1 MTGGYEVGG
10 PSTGDLEELTL
21 LAERLQEADLE
32 VAKAEEALRKAKK
45 VQTDL
50 AEHQI
55 PEKMDEIGMDNFT
68 TKSGFQISVKETIR
82 ASIPAARKAEAFQW
96 LEEHGH
102 GGLIKRTVVVGFD
115 RDEEEKATE
124 LRAGLEA
131 EFENVKT
138 DKKVEPSTLRA
149 FIAERL
155 KLEEDIPL
163 PLFGAFRQRKAKVT
177 ASQRS

>member
-1 MTGGYEVGG
+1 MTGGYEIGG
-10 PSTGDLEELTL
+10 PNSGDLEELAL

-32 VAKAEEALRKAKK
+32 VARAEEALRRAQKI
-45 VQTDL
+45 QSDL

-55 PEKMDEIGMDNFT
+55 PEKMDEVGVETFR
-68 TKSGFQISVKETIR
+68 TKSGFTISVKETIR
-82 ASIPAARKAEAFQW
+82 ASIPAARKDEAFQW
-96 LEEHGH
+96 LEDHGH

-115 RDEEEKATE
+115 REEEAQARN
-124 LRAGLEA
+124 LVQQLGS

-138 DKKVEPSTLRA
+138 DRKVEPSTLRA

-155 KLEEDIPL
+155 RAEEDIPL
-163 PLFGAFRQRKAKVT
+163 ALFGAYRQRVAKVT